1 MVGSKHVNTDL
12 VVVGS
17 GLFGLTV
24 AERAAR
30 ELGLKVTMIDRRSH
44 LGGNAYS
51 ENEERTGIEVH
62 RYGAHLF
69 HTSNERV
76 WEYVNRFTSFTDYV
90 HKVYTRHD
98 GEVFPM
104 PINLG
109 TINQFFR
116 AAYSPGEAKELIREQ
131 AGELAG
137 TDPQNL
143 NDKGIQLIGRPLYEA
158 FIKHYTAK
166 QWQTAPEDLP
176 AEIIKRL
183 PVRYTYDNRY
193 FNDTH
198 EGLPTDGY
206 TAWLERMAD
215 HPNIEVRLDTDFF
228 DDSHEFSKS
237 KVVGQVPVIYTG
249 PVDRYFDFVGGDLSW
264 RTIDLEE
271 EVLEIEDFQ
280 GTSVMNYPDAD
291 VPFTRIHEFR
301 HFHPERDYTKDA
313 TVIMREFS
321 RFAEKGDEPY
331 YPVNTAVDRQKLLAY
346 RDLAAGESDVLFGG
360 RLGTY
365 KYLDMHM
372 AIGAAL
378 SMVDNKIAPH
388 FRGGDRITS
397 GGIDA

>member
-1 MVGSKHVNTDL
+1 MNVDL

-17 GLFGLTV
+17 GFFGLTV
-24 AERAAR
+24 AERAAK
-30 ELGLKVTMIDRRSH
+30 ELGLKVAVLDRRH
-44 LGGNAYS
+44 HIGGNAYS
-51 ENEERTGIEVH
+51 ENDPQTGIEVH

-76 WEYVNRFTSFTDYV
+76 WEYVNRFTEFTNYV
-90 HKVYTRHD
+90 HKVYTSHK
-98 GEVFPM
+98 GEVYPM

-116 AAYSPGEAKELIREQ
+116 SSMGPAEAKALIQEQ

-137 TDPQNL
+137 TDPANL

-158 FIKHYTAK
+158 FIKHYTGK
-166 QWQTAPEDLP
+166 QWQTDPKDLP
-176 AEIIKRL
+176 AEIISRL

-193 FNDTH
+193 FNDKY
-198 EGLPTDGY
+198 EGLPVNGY
-206 TAWLERMAD
+206 TAWIERMAD
-215 HPNIEVRLDTDFF
+215 HPNIQVHLNTDFF
-228 DDSHEFSKS
+228 DEGHEFSRS
-237 KVVGQVPVIYTG
+237 ATTGQVPVIYTG
-249 PVDRYFDFVGGDLSW
+249 AVDRYFDYAEGNLSW

-271 EVLEIEDFQ
+271 EVLPIEDFQ
-280 GTSVMNYPDAD
+280 GTSVMNYPDED
-291 VPFTRIHEFR
+291 VPYTRIHEFR

-331 YPVNTAVDRQKLLAY
+331 YPVNTAEDRAKLLAY
-346 RDLAAGESDVLFGG
+346 RDLAKGEKDVLFGG

-372 AIGAAL
+372 AIGSAL
-378 SMVDNKIAPH
+378 SMYDNKIKPH
-388 FRGGDRITS
+388 FTGGAKLES
-397 GGIDA
+397 GGVDA

>member
-1 MVGSKHVNTDL
+1 MTADL

-17 GLFGLTV
+17 GLFGLTI
-24 AERAAR
+24 AEQAAT
-30 ELGLKVTMIDRRSH
+30 ELGLKVVLLDRRSH
-44 LGGNAYS
+44 IGGNAYS
-51 ENEERTGIEVH
+51 ENEEQTGIEVH

-76 WEYVNRFTSFTDYV
+76 WEYVNRFTGFTNYV
-90 HKVYTRHD
+90 HRVYTRHN
-98 GEVFPM
+98 GIVYPM

-109 TINQFFR
+109 TINQFFN
-116 AAYSPGEAKELIREQ
+116 AAYSPAEAKALIAEQ

-143 NDKGIQLIGRPLYEA
+143 NDKGISLIGRPLYEA

-166 QWQTAPEDLP
+166 QWQTPPEELP
-176 AEIIKRL
+176 ASIISRL

-193 FNDTH
+193 FNDKY
-198 EGLPTDGY
+198 EGLPVDGY
-206 TAWLERMAD
+206 AAWLERMAA
-215 HPNIEVRLDTDFF
+215 HPNIEVRLNTDFF
-228 DDSHEFSKS
+228 SDDHEYSRE
-237 KVVGQVPVIYTG
+237 KVLGQIPVVYTG
-249 PVDRYFDFVGGDLSW
+249 PVDRYFDYAEGNLSW

-271 EVLEIEDFQ
+271 EVLPIEDFQ
-280 GTSVMNYPDAD
+280 GCSVMNYPDAD

-313 TVIMREFS
+313 TVIMREYS
-321 RFAEKGDEPY
+321 RFANKGDEPY
-331 YPVNTAVDRQKLLAY
+331 YPVNTSVDREKLLKY
-346 RDLAAGESDVLFGG
+346 RDLAKGEQNVLFGG

-378 SMVDNKIAPH
+378 SMFDNKIRPH
-388 FRGGDRITS
+388 FAQGAKIES
-397 GGIDA
+397 GGVDA

>member
-1 MVGSKHVNTDL
+1 MTADL

-17 GLFGLTV
+17 GLFGLTI
-24 AERAAR
+24 AEQAAT
-30 ELGLKVTMIDRRSH
+30 ELGLKVVLLDRRSH
-44 LGGNAYS
+44 IGGNAYS
-51 ENEERTGIEVH
+51 ENEEQTGIEVH

-76 WEYVNRFTSFTDYV
+76 WEYVNRFTGFTNYV
-90 HKVYTRHD
+90 HRVYTRHN
-98 GEVFPM
+98 GIVYPI

-109 TINQFFR
+109 TINQFFN
-116 AAYSPGEAKELIREQ
+116 AAYSPAEAKALIAEQ

-143 NDKGIQLIGRPLYEA
+143 NDKGISLIGRPLYEA

-166 QWQTAPEDLP
+166 QWQTPPEELP
-176 AEIIKRL
+176 ASIISRL

-193 FNDTH
+193 FNDKY
-198 EGLPTDGY
+198 EGLPVDGY
-206 TAWLERMAD
+206 AAWLERMAA
-215 HPNIEVRLDTDFF
+215 HPNIEVRLNTDFF
-228 DDSHEFSKS
+228 SDDHEYSRE
-237 KVVGQVPVIYTG
+237 KVLGQIPVVYTG
-249 PVDRYFDFVGGDLSW
+249 PVDRYFDYAEGDLSW

-271 EVLEIEDFQ
+271 EVLPIEDFQ
-280 GTSVMNYPDAD
+280 GCSVMNYPDAD

-313 TVIMREFS
+313 TVIMREYS
-321 RFAEKGDEPY
+321 RFANKGDEPY
-331 YPVNTAVDRQKLLAY
+331 YPVNTSVDREKLLKY
-346 RDLAAGESDVLFGG
+346 RDLAKGEQNVLFGG

-378 SMVDNKIAPH
+378 SMFDNKIRPH
-388 FRGGDRITS
+388 FAQGAKIES
-397 GGIDA
+397 GGVDA

>member
-1 MVGSKHVNTDL
+1 MNTDL

-30 ELGLKVTMIDRRSH
+30 ELGVKVTMIDRRHH

-76 WEYVNRFTSFTDYV
+76 WEYVNRFTQFTNYV
-90 HKVYTRHD
+90 HRVYTRHQ
-98 GEVFPM
+98 GEVYPM

-116 AAYSPGEAKELIREQ
+116 AAYSPGEARELIREQ

-158 FIKHYTAK
+158 FIKHYTGK
-166 QWQTAPEDLP
+166 QWQTDPKDLP
-176 AEIIKRL
+176 ASIISRL

-198 EGLPTDGY
+198 EGLPVDGY

-215 HPNIEVRLDTDFF
+215 HPNIDVRLDTDFF
-228 DDSHEFSKS
+228 DDSQEFSKS
-237 KVVGQVPVIYTG
+237 NVVGQVPVIYTG
-249 PVDRYFDFVGGDLSW
+249 PVDRYFDYAEGDLSW

-271 EVLEIEDFQ
+271 EVLEMEDFQ

-291 VPFTRIHEFR
+291 VPYTRIHEFR

-331 YPVNTAVDRQKLLAY
+331 YPVNTSQDREKLLAY
-346 RDLAAGESDVLFGG
+346 RDLANGESSVLFGG

-372 AIGAAL
+372 AIGSAL

-388 FRGGDRITS
+388 FTSGAPLTS
-397 GGIDA
+397 GGVDA

>member
-1 MVGSKHVNTDL
+1 VNADL

-17 GLFGLTV
+17 GFFGLTI
-24 AERAAR
+24 AERAAT
-30 ELGLKVTMIDRRSH
+30 ELGLKVAVLDRRH
-44 LGGNAYS
+44 HIGGNAYS
-51 ENEERTGIEVH
+51 ENEAKTGIEVH

-76 WEYVNRFTSFTDYV
+76 WEYVNRFTAFTNYQ
-90 HKVYTRHD
+90 HKVYTSHK
-98 GEVFPM
+98 GEVYSM

-116 AAYSPGEAKELIREQ
+116 SSMGPGEARALIQEQ

-158 FIKHYTAK
+158 FIKYYTGK
-166 QWQTAPEDLP
+166 QWQTDPKDLP
-176 AEIIKRL
+176 AEIISRL
-183 PVRYTYDNRY
+183 PVRYNYDNRY
-193 FNDTH
+193 FNDTY
-198 EGLPTDGY
+198 EGLPVGGY
-206 TAWLERMAD
+206 TAWIERMAD
-215 HPNIEVRLDTDFF
+215 HPNIEVHLNTDFF
-228 DDSHEFSKS
+228 DDGEYGRAA
-237 KVVGQVPVIYTG
+237 VRGQVPVIYTG
-249 PVDRYFDFVGGDLSW
+249 PVDRYFDYAEGDLSW

-271 EVLEIEDFQ
+271 EVLPIEDFQ
-280 GTSVMNYPDAD
+280 GCSVMNYPDED

-331 YPVNTAVDRQKLLAY
+331 YPVNTAVDREKLLAY
-346 RDLAAGESDVLFGG
+346 RDLARGEESVLFGG

-372 AIGAAL
+372 AIGSAL
-378 SMVDNKIAPH
+378 SMFDNKIKPH
-388 FRGGDRITS
+388 FS
-397 GGIDA
+397 GGAKLESGGVDA